1 MAENCC
7 MINDDMNRWNKR
19 VRVKVSVEEKKN
31 STALKERHLGMNCV
45 NTPKVTNKQ
54 TNKQTTEIRD
64 GLCHK
69 AECTEVLKYFC
80 LADNK
85 NKLDTGRLV
94 SNLKGQSLK
103 TARGDKKKSTFGLF
117 CCILICDY

>member
-1 MAENCC
+1 
-7 MINDDMNRWNKR
+7 
-19 VRVKVSVEEKKN
+19 
-31 STALKERHLGMNCV
+31 MNCA

-85 NKLDTGRLV
+85 IKLDTGRLV
-94 SNLKGQSLK
+94 SNLTGQSLK
-103 TARGDKKKSTFGLF
+103 TARGDKKKKSTFGLF
-117 CCILICDY
+117 CCIIICDY